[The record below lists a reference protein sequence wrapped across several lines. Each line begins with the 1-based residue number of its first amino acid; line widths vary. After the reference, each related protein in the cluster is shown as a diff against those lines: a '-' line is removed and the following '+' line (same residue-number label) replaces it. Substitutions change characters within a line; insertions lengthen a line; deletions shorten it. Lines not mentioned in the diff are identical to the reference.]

1 MDLEQDRKQCLEK
14 LIWATAQLQVEVAE
28 AKQLEKIAELIVQT
42 MTGPWRYFHTP
53 EHIFEVGGSENAIE
67 VLAALFHDVVYV
79 QVDQSVNFNL
89 TYYIA
94 PFIKQVG
101 EKLVILESAELPKD
115 VMFEMVMSVFDFA
128 PGQVLS
134 PMAGQNEFLSALVGA
149 KVLERFLKP
158 EILVQI
164 VTCIEATI
172 PFRVRSPE
180 GLTPSQRLYQR
191 LQSTNSKFNLK
202 LTDAQMRS
210 AVRQAVRLSN
220 RDVGSFANPSAAE
233 FLDNTWSLLP
243 ETNHNLKNSTTY
255 TVHQYRMAL
264 QKMEGFMHFLKP
276 ELIFNQFDG
285 EPNGDNYRSLLAKA
299 KNNIEIARIYLGSK
313 LASIAILEALS
324 LRFGQDIPLSTMVA
338 GGLPEQE
345 GDSSDKLS
353 DMLPTIEKCYEPKTE
368 IEREVL
374 KLLEVGRT
382 KSSTYDIKNSP
393 LTTFMVKHM
402 GFDEILYQLK
412 QAKEFFKGNIS
423 AEDFISGC
431 DPHVIEVVI
440 NGVLKLFD
448 SRKAALCRS

>member
-1 MDLEQDRKQCLEK
+1 MR
-14 LIWATAQLQVEVAE
+14 
-28 AKQLEKIAELIVQT
+28 
-42 MTGPWRYFHTP
+42 
-53 EHIFEVGGSENAIE
+53 VGGSENAIE
-67 VLAALFHDVVYV
+67 VLSALFHDVVYV

-94 PFIKQVG
+94 PFVRQVG
-101 EKLVILESAELPKD
+101 QQLVILESSELPAD
-115 VMFEMVMSVFDFA
+115 VMFEMVMSVFGFA

-149 KVLERFLKP
+149 KVLEGFLEP

-172 PFRVRSPE
+172 PFRARSPE
-180 GLTPSQRLYQR
+180 GLTPSELLYQR
-191 LQSTNSKFNLK
+191 LESTNSKFNLK

-210 AVRQAVRLSN
+210 AVMQAVRLSN
-220 RDVGSFANPSAAE
+220 RDVGSFANPSAAH

-243 ETNHNLKNSTTY
+243 ETNHNLMNSTTY

-276 ELIFNQFDG
+276 ELVFHQFDD
-285 EPNGDNYRSLLAKA
+285 EPNDGNYRSLIAKA
-299 KNNIEIARIYLGSK
+299 KKNIEIARIYLGSK

-338 GGLPEQE
+338 GGLPEQ
-345 GDSSDKLS
+345 GGNSSDKLS
-353 DMLPTIEKCYEPKTE
+353 DTLPTIENYYEPITE
-368 IEREVL
+368 IECEVL

-382 KSSTYDIKNSP
+382 KSSAYDIKNSP

-431 DPHVIEVVI
+431 DPHVIEVVT

>member
-1 MDLEQDRKQCLEK
+1 MELDLEQDRKQCLDK
-14 LIWATAQLQVEVAE
+14 LIWATDQLQVKVGDAE
-28 AKQLEKIAELIVQT
+28 LDKIAELIVQT

-67 VLAALFHDVVYV
+67 VLSALFHDVVYV

-94 PFIKQVG
+94 PFIRQVA
-101 EKLVILESAELPKD
+101 EQLVILEQSELPSD
-115 VMFEMVMSVFDFA
+115 FMFEMVMSVFGFT
-128 PGQVLS
+128 PGMVLS

-149 KVLERFLKP
+149 KVLAPFLPP
-158 EILVQI
+158 EIVVQI
-164 VTCIEATI
+164 VACIEITI
-172 PFRVRSPE
+172 PFRPRSPE
-180 GLTPSQRLYQR
+180 GLTPSDRLYER

-202 LTDAQMRS
+202 LTDAQMRES
-210 AVRQAVRLSN
+210 VKRAVRLSN
-220 RDVGSFANPSAAE
+220 RDVGSFANPSAAH

-276 ELIFNQFDG
+276 ELVFHQFDG
-285 EPNGDNYRSLLAKA
+285 EPNDQTYGRMLVKA
-299 KNNIEIARIYLGSK
+299 KKNIEIARIYLGSK

-324 LRFGQDIPLSTMVA
+324 LRCGQDIPLSTMVA
-338 GGLPEQE
+338 GGLPEQ
-345 GDSSDKLS
+345 GNSGDKLS
-353 DMLPTIEKCYEPKTE
+353 DMLPTIEKHYEPKNE
-368 IEREVL
+368 IECEVL

-382 KSSTYDIKNSP
+382 KSSAYDIKNSP

-412 QAKEFFKGNIS
+412 RAKEFFKGTIS